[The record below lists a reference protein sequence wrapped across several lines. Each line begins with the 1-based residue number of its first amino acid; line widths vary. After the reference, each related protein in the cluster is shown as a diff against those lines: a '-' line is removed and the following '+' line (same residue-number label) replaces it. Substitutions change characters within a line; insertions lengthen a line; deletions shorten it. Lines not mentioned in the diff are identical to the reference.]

1 MDLSL
6 LTQYVSPLI
15 LIACSGICY
24 SLHSLN
30 NKILNSFL
38 PIISGAIGIVAAVWY
53 FNVFDFPT
61 VVTGMISGLASTGMY
76 EAFKNMLNLPAT
88 YQAAAIEIPY
98 GESSENADED
108 DESKGRHAA

>member
-1 MDLSL
+1 
-6 LTQYVSPLI
+6 
-15 LIACSGICY
+15 
-24 SLHSLN
+24 
-30 NKILNSFL
+30 
-38 PIISGAIGIVAAVWY
+38 
-53 FNVFDFPT
+53 
-61 VVTGMISGLASTGMY
+61 MISGLASTGMY